1 VFTSMRRASG
11 SSQLPHVSDR
21 FLLTVSQIPTART
34 QACRASW
41 MCASSRIPLIIRLL
55 TPKASFRCSLQVD
68 SSSPSHPFR
77 STTTN
82 IVFWYRQYPHRPP
95 EFWLCCICRL
105 IPCRFFFWSLMYS
118 TQSNSFHASPPQYR
132 FRPGLD
138 SSDLTQVYPIG
149 QSSHELDSSSQIV
162 SMLHE
167 PTIYEMAFPF
177 LFNCFFL
184 VLGVSASRTFSF
196 PYYL

>member
-1 VFTSMRRASG
+1 
-11 SSQLPHVSDR
+11 
-21 FLLTVSQIPTART
+21 
-34 QACRASW
+34 
-41 MCASSRIPLIIRLL
+41 MCASGRIPLIIRLP
-55 TPKASFRCSLQVD
+55 TPRASFHYSLQVD

-82 IVFWYRQYPHRPP
+82 ILFRYRQYPHRPP

-105 IPCRFFFWSLMYS
+105 SPCRFFFGRSC
-118 TQSNSFHASPPQYR
+118 TPPQSNSFHASPPQYR

-138 SSDLTQVYPIG
+138 SSDLTQIYPIG
-149 QSSHELDSSSQIV
+149 QSFLELGGSSQIV

-177 LFNCFFL
+177 LFYLMVSFFFL